1 MKKFSM
7 KIKVYYEDTDA
18 GGVMYHASHIRFME
32 RARTDFLYAEGL
44 DIAAYQARGQ
54 YFVVSHVDIH
64 YRAPVHLGEV
74 LDVTAEIGEVRRASV
89 TVHQTIM
96 RDGVL
101 VAEAD
106 ITIVFRDTRGIIR
119 LPDEVLAIARACSK

>member
-1 MKKFSM
+1 M

-32 RARTDFLYAEGL
+32 RARTDFLAAEGL

-74 LDVTAEIGEVRRASV
+74 LDVTAEIKEAGRASM
-89 TVHQTIM
+89 TVRQTM
-96 RDGVL
+96 RRDGAL

-106 ITIVFRDTRGIIR
+106 ITIVFRDARGIVR
-119 LPDEVLAIARACSK
+119 LPDEMLELLRPGSK